1 MKIMLN
7 VLMLGELVYRK
18 QKARENKRNAGNIKG
33 NY

>member
-7 VLMLGELVYRK
+7 VLILGELVNRK
-18 QKARENKRNAGNIKG
+18 QKARQNKRNVGNIKG